1 MVNNNQQ
8 DREII
13 SISTKRKIKKNRDEW
28 IMYIWKI
35 INFIIIY

>member
-1 MVNNNQQ
+1 MANNNQQ

-13 SISTKRKIKKNRDEW
+13 SISTKRKIKKNIDEW